1 MNRSGRARDERGSAT
16 LQLVVLL
23 PLLFTALFVGVQAA
37 VWYQARTIACAAA
50 QIGATAGAA
59 ENASAGDGIAA
70 ASHFAQA
77 KGGDVLAGSTVNGRR
92 TATTVT
98 VSVRGAALSVIPGMR
113 FRVDQSVSA
122 PVERI
127 TGP

>member
-37 VWYQARTIACAAA
+37 VWYQARTIAYAAA
-50 QIGATAGAA
+50 QGGANAAAA

-70 ASHFAQA
+70 ASRFAQA

-98 VSVRGAALSVIPGMR
+98 VSVRGTALSVIPGMK

>member
-37 VWYQARTIACAAA
+37 VWYQARTMAYAAA
-50 QIGATAGAA
+50 QVGATAAAA

-70 ASHFAQA
+70 ASRFAQA
-77 KGGDVLAGSTVNGRR
+77 KGGDVLTGSIVNGRR

-98 VSVRGAALSVIPGMR
+98 VSVRGTALSVIPGMR

>member
-1 MNRSGRARDERGSAT
+1 MSRAGRDERGSAT

-23 PLLFTALFVGVQAA
+23 PLLFAALFVGVQAA
-37 VWYQARTIACAAA
+37 VWYHARTIAYAAA
-50 QIGATAGAA
+50 QVGATAAAA

-70 ASHFAQA
+70 ATRFAQT
-77 KGGDVLAGSTVNGRR
+77 KGGDMLTETTVNGRR
-92 TATTVT
+92 TTTTVT
-98 VSVRGAALSVIPGMR
+98 VSVSGAALSVIPGMR
-113 FRVDQSVSA
+113 FRVDQSASA

>member
-1 MNRSGRARDERGSAT
+1 MNRSGRDERGSAT

-23 PLLFTALFVGVQAA
+23 PLLFAALFVGVQAA
-37 VWYQARTIACAAA
+37 VWYHARTIAYAAA
-50 QIGATAGAA
+50 QVGATAAAA

-70 ASHFAQA
+70 ATRFAQA
-77 KGGDVLAGSTVNGRR
+77 KGGDMLTGTTVNGRR
-92 TATTVT
+92 MGTTVT
-98 VSVRGAALSVIPGMR
+98 VSVSGAALSVIPGMR
-113 FRVDQSVSA
+113 FRVDQSASA

>member
-37 VWYQARTIACAAA
+37 VWYQARTMAYAAA
-50 QIGATAGAA
+50 QVGATAAAA

-70 ASHFAQA
+70 ASRFAQA

-98 VSVRGAALSVIPGMR
+98 VSVRGTALSVIPGMR
-113 FRVDQSVSA
+113 FRVNQSVSA

>member
-1 MNRSGRARDERGSAT
+1 MNRAGRDERGSAT

-23 PLLFTALFVGVQAA
+23 PLLFAALFVGVQAA
-37 VWYQARTIACAAA
+37 VWYHARTIAYAAA
-50 QIGATAGAA
+50 QVGATAAAA

-70 ASHFAQA
+70 ATRFAQT
-77 KGGDVLAGSTVNGRR
+77 KGGDVLTGTTVNGRR

-98 VSVRGAALSVIPGMR
+98 VSVRGTALSVIPGTK
-113 FRVDQSVSA
+113 FRVDQSASA